1 MSTTVC
7 SYNYE
12 FNGQVHSPAFSD
24 PPSPKDYNPDSEED
38 GCEVE
43 DSNLSP
49 PMSPHQGESRNNHDN
64 TTTFCLQ
71 ESSVNNPSKII
82 NSPLLSLPSTKDL
95 WKNKLKRKHSD
106 FDANCDNHTTT
117 FSFVNKKPK
126 FPTKYHE
133 MLQPL
138 SPVTSFPPTNITTE
152 ITLLNNATQ
161 KPTTKADVQLQK
173 QFDLFIDENMGVNEQ
188 EEIPDESSTRK
199 VEDFLINHSKSININ
214 RYNGDGQTPLQRC
227 CFEGKLALAKLLV
240 KFGAKSKL
248 TTRDG
253 FSTLHIA
260 AFSGRSQMLFFIMNI
275 KS

>member
-12 FNGQVHSPAFSD
+12 YNGQVHSPAFSD

-38 GCEVE
+38 GCGFD

-49 PMSPHQGESRNNHDN
+49 PMSPHHEDLSSKHVNKTLFR
-64 TTTFCLQ
+64 LQ
-71 ESSVNNPSKII
+71 ESSMNHPTTKT
-82 NSPLLSLPSTKDL
+82 NSQLQGMPSTKDL
-95 WKNKLKRKHSD
+95 WKNKLKRKNSEG
-106 FDANCDNHTTT
+106 DAHCGNHTTT

-126 FPTKYHE
+126 YPTKYHE

-138 SPVTSFPPTNITTE
+138 SPVTSFPPTNVP
-152 ITLLNNATQ
+152 TLIDNVKQN
-161 KPTTKADVQLQK
+161 PTIKEDVQLQK
-173 QFDLFIDENMGVNEQ
+173 QFDLLIDDSIAINEK
-188 EEIPDESSTRK
+188 EEKLNEHPTQK
-199 VEDFLINHSKSININ
+199 VEEFLISHSKIININ
-214 RYNGDGQTPLQRC
+214 RYNGNGQTPLQRC
-227 CFEGKLALAKLLV
+227 CSEGNLPLAKLLV

-260 AFSGRSQMLFFIMNI
+260 AFSGHSHMLFYIMNI